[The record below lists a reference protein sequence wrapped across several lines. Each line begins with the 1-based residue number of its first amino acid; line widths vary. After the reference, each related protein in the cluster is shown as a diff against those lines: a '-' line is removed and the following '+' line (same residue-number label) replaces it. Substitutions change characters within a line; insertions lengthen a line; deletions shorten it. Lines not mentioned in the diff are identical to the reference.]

1 MKKRLR
7 RKINKVLDYKK
18 VSTTLGEQ
26 YIKYFKKLYIIVFDD
41 VEYYYNSI
49 QLARKDMAIFISI
62 IRDENKNNR
71 QMMWSF

>member
-1 MKKRLR
+1 MEKRLR

-41 VEYYYNSI
+41 EDLYE
-49 QLARKDMAIFISI
+49 LAKYKLNDEDDERINEFIDNKIKEI
-62 IRDENKNNR
+62 ING
-71 QMMWSF
+71 